1 MRLIPAIDLK
11 GGKCVRLRQGRDDA
25 TTVYSGDPEAVAREW
40 VRQGARDLHIVNL
53 DGAFGRESE
62 NLDILRRIAESTTAA
77 VQFGGGL
84 RTREAAIEALSA
96 GADKIVLG
104 TAAVE
109 DPGLVEG
116 LLDSYGAARV
126 IIALDARKGKVVSR
140 GWVEETGEPVL
151 AMAQRMKRLGVREI
165 LYTDTSRDGMM
176 EGPDIDTLNELL
188 HVGIGV
194 IASGGIGS
202 MDDLRA
208 LKDLHDPGLAGVI
221 IGKALY
227 EGRID
232 LQSAVKELG
241 DSETH

>member
-1 MRLIPAIDLK
+1 
-11 GGKCVRLRQGRDDA
+11 
-25 TTVYSGDPEAVAREW
+25 
-40 VRQGARDLHIVNL
+40 
-53 DGAFGRESE
+53 
-62 NLDILRRIAESTTAA
+62 
-77 VQFGGGL
+77 
-84 RTREAAIEALSA
+84 
-96 GADKIVLG
+96 
-104 TAAVE
+104 
-109 DPGLVEG
+109 
-116 LLDSYGAARV
+116 
-126 IIALDARKGKVVSR
+126 
-140 GWVEETGEPVL
+140 
-151 AMAQRMKRLGVREI
+151 
-165 LYTDTSRDGMM
+165 MM